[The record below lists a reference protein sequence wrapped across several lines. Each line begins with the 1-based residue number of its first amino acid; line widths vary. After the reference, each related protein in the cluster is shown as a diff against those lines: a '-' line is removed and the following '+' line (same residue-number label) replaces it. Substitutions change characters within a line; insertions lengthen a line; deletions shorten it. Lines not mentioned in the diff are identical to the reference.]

1 MKRLFCKNE
10 KVKDNR
16 GDKMKFLSI
25 VLSLLLLSFVVLCS
39 QTKDKP
45 KQIKLFPDAYSEL
58 DDVPVSSK
66 IEDSFV
72 MKTLERARIKYL
84 KALSFV
90 EKGDTTRAASLFEE
104 SIDILNTIVNYPN
117 ILSYEDYT
125 ELVRSILEDYE
136 KYVRNIDALDES
148 SSLFLMRESLNKELE
163 QTIKGKKVSI
173 GPLMSKETTK
183 VKIEKLQNEA
193 SYTIPMEDN
202 EYVQKSIEFLTQKPI
217 GRKFVK
223 GSLERS
229 SSWGKMVKQIIQEE
243 EMPSEIYYLAMV
255 ESGFNPLAVSRAKA
269 VGMWQ
274 FISSTGQLYGLN
286 SNTSP
291 WIDERRD
298 PIKSTRAAMR
308 HLKDLFNELGD
319 WHLAIAAYNCGIN
332 AVQKAISRLETTDTV
347 NFWNIMQYLPRE
359 TRNYVP
365 LFIATVKVVSN
376 PEAYG
381 FLASEYKFEDEI
393 IFDKYILKEPVSL
406 TAIAKCAG
414 TSLENIKRL
423 NPELITNFTPPD
435 VPEYE
440 IRIPLGSKNTFIANY
455 LTLSPEEKMPFM
467 DYKVGHK
474 ETVSS
479 IAQKFNI
486 NVSDILIANNITSS
500 SRTLKKGTIIKIPVV
515 SQSNAN
521 SNELST
527 SNKAM
532 QPDSSSNKPSS
543 DEPYN
548 VHLISNGETLQ
559 SICQRYNTSEY
570 VLKDLNPNIDFRVLQ
585 EGISIKVPK
594 NVHRTD
600 VSKSSVSVASD
611 SKMVVRH
618 IVKSDET
625 LFKIATE
632 YNVNVDSLVSWNN
645 LKNYKILYGQS
656 LKILVPAEFKL
667 KPKGE
672 ITPSYEYSS
681 QDEIPEP
688 TKIQTK
694 VKEIKIK
701 HRVKKGETLVSIAD
715 RYNVTIDALITWNPK
730 FKRKKNKIF
739 AGDIVNVCIKKSIV
753 AGSSKNLSKENA
765 KPKVHI
771 VRRGDTLSSIAQKY
785 GISVQNLLRNNP
797 NIRPDKIQ
805 VGQKVFLE

>member
-1 MKRLFCKNE
+1 MRL
-10 KVKDNR
+10 
-16 GDKMKFLSI
+16 LSI
-25 VLSLLLLSFVVLCS
+25 VLSLFLLSFVVS
-39 QTKDKP
+39 FAQTKEKP

-66 IEDSFV
+66 IEDSFI

-90 EKGDTTRAASLFEE
+90 EKGDTTQAASLFEE

-117 ILSYEDYT
+117 ILSYDDYT

-148 SSLFLMRESLNKELE
+148 SSFFLMRESLNKELE

-173 GPLMSKETTK
+173 GPLTIKDTAK
-183 VKIEKLQNEA
+183 VKIGKLQNET
-193 SYTIPMEDN
+193 SYIIPMDDN

-229 SSWGKMVKQIIQEE
+229 SSWGKIVKQIIQEE

-255 ESGFNPLAVSRAKA
+255 ESGFNPFAVSRAKA

-286 SNTSP
+286 SNTSA

-298 PIKSTRAAMR
+298 PIKATRAAMR
-308 HLKDLFNELGD
+308 HLRDLFNELGD

-332 AVQKAISRLETTDTV
+332 AVQRAISRLEATDTV
-347 NFWNIMQYLPRE
+347 NFWNIIQYLPRE

-393 IFDKYILKEPVSL
+393 VFDKYVLKEPVSL

-423 NPELITNFTPPD
+423 NPELLTNFTPPD
-435 VPEYE
+435 IPEYE

-455 LTLSPEEKMPFM
+455 LNLSPEEKRPFM
-467 DYKVGHK
+467 EYKVGRK
-474 ETVSS
+474 ETVKSV
-479 IAQKFNI
+479 AEKFNI
-486 NVSDILIANNITSS
+486 NVGDILIANNIASS
-500 SRTLKKGTIIKIPVV
+500 SGTLKKGTVIKIPIVP
-515 SQSNAN
+515 QSNTN

-527 SNKAM
+527 STQSV
-532 QPDSSSNKPSS
+532 QPDSSPKKLSNN
-543 DEPYN
+543 EPYN
-548 VHLISNGETLQ
+548 VHTIGSGETLQ
-559 SICQRYNTSEY
+559 SICQLYNTSEY
-570 VLKDLNPNIDFRVLQ
+570 VLKNLNPDIDFRTLQ

-594 NVHRTD
+594 NVSKPD
-600 VSKSSVSVASD
+600 ASKSNVAVASG
-611 SKMVVRH
+611 SRMVVRH

-632 YNVNVDSLVSWNN
+632 YNVSVDSIMGWNN
-645 LKNYKILYGQS
+645 LKSYTVFDGQS
-656 LKILVPAEFKL
+656 LKVLVPAEFKL

-672 ITPSYEYSS
+672 ITPSYKYSS
-681 QDEIPEP
+681 QDEIQEP
-688 TKIQTK
+688 TTKIQTK
-694 VKEIKIK
+694 VKEIKIRHK
-701 HRVKKGETLVSIAD
+701 VKRGETLASIAD
-715 RYNVTIDALITWNPK
+715 KYNVAIDALIAWNPK
-730 FKRKKNKIF
+730 FKKKKNQILV
-739 AGDIVNVCIKKSIV
+739 GDIVNVYVKKSIV
-753 AGSSKNLSKENA
+753 VGNSKNLSKDNV

-771 VRRGDTLSSIAQKY
+771 VRKGDTLSSIAQKY
-785 GISVQNLLRNNP
+785 GIPVQNLLRSNP

>member
-1 MKRLFCKNE
+1 MRFLF
-10 KVKDNR
+10 
-16 GDKMKFLSI
+16 S
-25 VLSLLLLSFVVLCS
+25 VLTLLLFGFVVSIS
-39 QTKDKP
+39 QTKEKP

-90 EKGDTTRAASLFEE
+90 EKGDTTQAASLFEE

-117 ILSYEDYT
+117 ILSYDDYT

-136 KYVRNIDALDES
+136 KYVRNIDGLDES
-148 SSLFLMRESLNKELE
+148 SSFFLMRESLNKELE

-173 GPLMSKETTK
+173 GPLTTK
-183 VKIEKLQNEA
+183 DTAKVRIGKLQNET
-193 SYTIPMEDN
+193 SYIIPMDDN

-229 SSWGKMVKQIIQEE
+229 SSWGKIVKQIIKEE
-243 EMPSEIYYLAMV
+243 EMPQEIYYLAMV
-255 ESGFNPLAVSRAKA
+255 ESGFNPFAVSRAKA

-286 SNTSP
+286 ANTSL

-308 HLKDLFNELGD
+308 HLRDLFNELGD

-332 AVQKAISRLETTDTV
+332 AVQRAISRLETTDTV
-347 NFWNIMQYLPRE
+347 NFWSIMQYLPRE

-381 FLASEYKFEDEI
+381 FLPSEYKFEDEI
-393 IFDKYILKEPVSL
+393 MFDKYILKEPVSL

-414 TSLENIKRL
+414 TSLEDIKKL

-435 VPEYE
+435 ISEYE
-440 IRIPLGSKNTFIANY
+440 IRIPSGSKNTFIANY
-455 LTLSPEEKMPFM
+455 LNLSPEEKRPFM
-467 DYKVGHK
+467 EYKVGRK
-474 ETVSS
+474 ETVNS
-479 IAQKFNI
+479 IAEKFNI
-486 NVSDILIANNITSS
+486 NVGDILIANNITSS
-500 SRTLKKGTIIKIPVV
+500 SKTLKKGTVIKIPIV
-515 SQSNAN
+515 SQSQSNTN

-527 SNKAM
+527 SNQTV
-532 QPDSSSNKPSS
+532 QPDVSSKKSSN

-548 VHLISNGETLQ
+548 VHTITSGETLQ

-570 VLKDLNPNIDFRVLQ
+570 VLKNLNPNIDFRALQ
-585 EGISIKVPK
+585 EGTSIKVPK
-594 NVHRTD
+594 NVSKTD
-600 VSKSSVSVASD
+600 VSRSNTAAVSD
-611 SKMVVRH
+611 SKIVVRH

-632 YNVNVDSLVSWNN
+632 YNVDVDSLARWNN

-656 LKILVPAEFKL
+656 LKVFVPAEFKL

-672 ITPSYEYSS
+672 ITPSYEYNS
-681 QDEIPEP
+681 QDETSEP
-688 TKIQTK
+688 PKVQTK
-694 VKEIKIK
+694 LKEIKIK
-701 HRVKKGETLVSIAD
+701 HKVKRGETLASIAD
-715 RYNVTIDALITWNPK
+715 KYNVDMNTLVTWNPK
-730 FKRKKNKIF
+730 FKKKKNKIF
-739 AGDIVNVCIKKSIV
+739 VGDIVNVYVKKNVVSRN
-753 AGSSKNLSKENA
+753 SKNLSKENM

-771 VRRGDTLSSIAQKY
+771 VRRGDTLNSIAQKY
-785 GISVQNLLRNNP
+785 GIPVQNLLRNNP
-797 NIRPDKIQ
+797 NLRPNKIQ

>member
-1 MKRLFCKNE
+1 MRFLFS
-10 KVKDNR
+10 
-16 GDKMKFLSI
+16 MLTLFLFG
-25 VLSLLLLSFVVLCS
+25 FVVLIP
-39 QTKDKP
+39 QTKEKP

-58 DDVPVSSK
+58 DDIPVSSK

-90 EKGDTTRAASLFEE
+90 EKGDTTQAASLFEE

-117 ILSYEDYT
+117 ILSYSDYI

-136 KYVRNIDALDES
+136 KYVRNIDGLDGS
-148 SSLFLMRESLNKELE
+148 SSFFLMRESLNKELE
-163 QTIKGKKVSI
+163 QTIKGKKVNI
-173 GPLMSKETTK
+173 GPLTTNDTAK
-183 VKIEKLQNEA
+183 VKIGKLQNES
-193 SYTIPMEDN
+193 SYIIPMDDN

-229 SSWGKMVKQIIQEE
+229 SSWGKIVKQIIQEE

-255 ESGFNPLAVSRAKA
+255 ESGFNPFAVSRAKA

-286 SNTSP
+286 SNTSV

-298 PIKSTRAAMR
+298 PIKATRAAMR

-332 AVQKAISRLETTDTV
+332 AIQKAISRLEATDTV
-347 NFWNIMQYLPRE
+347 NFWSIMQYLPRE

-393 IFDKYILKEPVSL
+393 MFDKYVLKEPVSL

-414 TSLENIKRL
+414 TSLENIKKL

-435 VPEYE
+435 IPEYE
-440 IRIPLGSKNTFIANY
+440 IRIPLGSKNTFIVNY
-455 LTLSPEEKMPFM
+455 LNLSPEEKRPFM
-467 DYKVGHK
+467 EYKVGHK
-474 ETVSS
+474 ETANS
-479 IAQKFNI
+479 IAEKFNI
-486 NVSDILIANNITSS
+486 NVGDILIANNITSPS
-500 SRTLKKGTIIKIPVV
+500 KTLKKGTVIKIPIA
-515 SQSNAN
+515 SQLNTS
-521 SNELST
+521 SNEPST
-527 SNKAM
+527 SNQTI
-532 QPDSSSNKPSS
+532 QPDLSPKKASN
-543 DEPYN
+543 DEPYS
-548 VHLISNGETLQ
+548 VHIIGSGETLQ

-570 VLKDLNPNIDFRVLQ
+570 VLKNLNPNIDFRALQ

-594 NVHRTD
+594 GVSKTD
-600 VSKSSVSVASD
+600 VSRSNTAVVSN
-611 SKMVVRH
+611 SKIVVRH

-632 YNVNVDSLVSWNN
+632 YNVNVDSLASWNN

-656 LKILVPAEFKL
+656 LKVFVPAEFKL

-672 ITPSYEYSS
+672 ITPSYEYNS
-681 QDEIPEP
+681 QDEVTEP

-694 VKEIKIK
+694 LKEIKIK
-701 HRVKKGETLVSIAD
+701 HKVKRGETLASIAD
-715 RYNVTIDALITWNPK
+715 KYNVAIDALIIWNPK
-730 FKRKKNKIF
+730 FKKKKNKIF
-739 AGDIVNVCIKKSIV
+739 VGDVVNVYVKKSV
-753 AGSSKNLSKENA
+753 VSGNSKNLSKENV

-785 GISVQNLLRNNP
+785 GIPVQNLLRNNP
-797 NIRPDKIQ
+797 NIRANKIQ